1 MVSGVDGPRRDAQN
15 PGNLS
20 SLPAFASA
28 DVRPVSTESTIN
40 MLQQNPL
47 ARNQKYLHQ
56 QTPADSPSLHTSTDF
71 SHCSRE
77 IESTESSGWEEQ
89 PVVDYESSSIR
100 HGPVATDLDLRPKAN
115 ASKDRICSLP
125 SPEAGYFLLQEY
137 LVDFNMAVPLFN
149 AKTIFELFQDCYSHR
164 ADGKVLSW
172 VAMKLVLAIAHR
184 LRAMS
189 PLGVA
194 QDQEITQIYLDETLA
209 RMPDIVKE
217 RPSLLLCQCYLALVV
232 IFSTSFDS
240 HPAAMFASTAVRI
253 AQDLQQDIQN
263 QTLEERIQR
272 QRVLWIAY
280 SQDADLSLKAGRIP
294 TLNSIHLEVDLPL
307 DDFSEGVGEVRA
319 TSGEF
324 RINVFRLWAEISL
337 IETELARTTQA
348 SDLLS
353 STEHEYLASLQ
364 VTDLKLDHWKRRWVF
379 ALAPQQLHQLLHR
392 SDLVHVIVLEARYL
406 VSLFSLLARKDRRYR
421 GSPRLFSADGIL
433 QHLLKT
439 RSAQVV
445 SDARHFLGL
454 LSLIPGD
461 DIALNW

>member
-15 PGNLS
+15 SGNLS
-20 SLPAFASA
+20 SLPTFASA
-28 DVRPVSTESTIN
+28 GVHPVSTESTIN

-47 ARNQKYLHQ
+47 ARNRQYSDQ
-56 QTPADSPSLHTSTDF
+56 QGPAGSPSLQTSTDF

-77 IESTESSGWEEQ
+77 AESTESSGWEE
-89 PVVDYESSSIR
+89 PVVDYESSCIR
-100 HGPVATDLDLRPKAN
+100 HGPVATDLDLRPRVN
-115 ASKDRICSLP
+115 ASKDSICSLP

-149 AKTIFELFQDCYSHR
+149 AKTIFELFQDCYNHR
-164 ADGKVLSW
+164 ADGKILSW
-172 VAMKLVLAIAHR
+172 AAMKLVLAIAHR

-194 QDQEITQIYLDETLA
+194 QDREITQIYLDETLA
-209 RMPDIVKE
+209 RMPAIVKE
-217 RPSLLLCQCYLALVV
+217 RPSLLLCQCYLALVFV
-232 IFSTSFDS
+232 FSTSFDS

-253 AQDLQQDIQN
+253 AQDLQKDIQN
-263 QTLEERIQR
+263 QTLWERIQR

-324 RINVFRLWAEISL
+324 RINVFRLLAEISL

-364 VTDLKLDHWKRRWVF
+364 VTDLKLDHWRRRWTF

-392 SDLVHVIVLEARYL
+392 SDLVHMIVLEARYL
-406 VSLFSLLARKDRRYR
+406 VSQFSLLARKDRRYR

-433 QHLLKT
+433 KHVLKT
-439 RSAQVV
+439 KSPQVI